1 MLSCIKPDFKFTVS
15 LLTIFLLP
23 NFIYVVLHQDSLA
36 TGLLIA
42 SFIVILINVN
52 NVLKFETTL
61 SKLIIYIFIIVLLV
75 MTTSFVY
82 IVHDISKPFLSLT
95 ALLLIFASASVFS
108 ISVKKLSGKALES
121 SILFV
126 IIILLALGWI
136 KIFIPITIGPY
147 SSISKPVFPF
157 IEESFYALSIGLF
170 SVGYSVT
177 ARIKNVLF
185 IIGNL
190 FLFSILF
197 PNLTMLVSA
206 TLTLFISTIRLRPKY
221 FRTILFVLPIVIIV
235 SLDMLVATNP
245 YFANR
250 LSFANSSNLTT
261 LVFLQG
267 WALAYENLI
276 HTHGIGLGFQM
287 LGMPGTHLTQFSEPI
302 EIITKS
308 TSNLT
313 DGGLL
318 AAKIIAEFGIIG
330 LIISLLYVVHLFK
343 FVFRSNMNRYLIYN
357 KNNTLILKYCL
368 LNGLLLGYITE
379 YFFRGYGYFSP
390 GLYLIIA
397 IILSTYKTDILG
409 KTFCR

>member
-42 SFIVILINVN
+42 SFIVVLININ
-52 NVLKFETTL
+52 NILKFRTTL
-61 SKLIIYIFIIVLLV
+61 SELIIYIFMIVIFA

-82 IVHDISKPFLSLT
+82 IVNEISKPFLSFT
-95 ALLLIFASASVFS
+95 ALLFIFASASVFS

-121 SILFV
+121 SMLFV

-136 KIFIPITIGPY
+136 KMFIPITIGPY

-157 IEESFYALSIGLF
+157 IEESFYALAIGLF

-206 TLTLFISTIRLRPKY
+206 ILALFISTLRLRPKY
-221 FRTILFVLPIVIIV
+221 FKTILFALPIIIIV
-235 SLDMLVATNP
+235 SLDMLVSTNT

-250 LSFANSSNLTT
+250 LSFADSSNLTT

-267 WALAYENLI
+267 WTLAYENLI

-302 EIITKS
+302 ELLTKS

-318 AAKIIAEFGIIG
+318 AAKIIAEFGIVG
-330 LIISLLYVVHLFK
+330 LLISLLYVVYLFK
-343 FVFRSNMNRYLIYN
+343 FIFKANSARYLN
-357 KNNTLILKYCL
+357 HNGDDNLMLKHCF

-397 IILSTYKTDILG
+397 IMLSIYKTDAFG
-409 KTFCR
+409 KAFCR